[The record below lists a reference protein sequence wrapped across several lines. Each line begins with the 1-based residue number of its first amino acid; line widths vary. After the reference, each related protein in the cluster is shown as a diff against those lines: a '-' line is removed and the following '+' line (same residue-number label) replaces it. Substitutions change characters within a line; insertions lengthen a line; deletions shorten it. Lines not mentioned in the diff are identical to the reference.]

1 MNDSVLLRRD
11 GAVATLTLNRP
22 DALNVLDL
30 PMVTGLLAHL
40 SEIADDTTIRAVV
53 LRGAG
58 PHFMAGGDI
67 RMFAALRPLPPAERT
82 ARFKEF
88 IVPVHAALELLVRLP
103 QPVVAR
109 VHGACAGFGISL
121 MCACDLAIASD
132 DAYFSTAYRQIGL
145 TPDGSGTWSLPR
157 VVGPRKAMEL
167 VLLSPRLDA
176 SEALRIGLVN
186 RVVPTAELDTAVD
199 AVTRSLASGPA
210 LALRN
215 ARRLLRGSLEHTLS
229 QQLDAEAA
237 SIAQCAGTD
246 DFVEGITAFL
256 EKRAPRFG
264 DA

>member
-1 MNDSVLLRRD
+1 MNDSVLLQRD
-11 GAVATLTLNRP
+11 GVVATLTLNRP
-22 DALNVLDL
+22 DALNVLDE
-30 PMVTGLLAHL
+30 PMVTGLLLHVTA
-40 SEIADDTTIRAVV
+40 IANDTAIRVV
-53 LRGAG
+53 VIRGAG

-88 IVPVHAALELLVRLP
+88 IVPLHAALELLVRLP

-109 VHGACAGFGISL
+109 VHGACAGFGMSL

-157 VVGPRKAMEL
+157 VVGLRKAMEL

-176 SEALRIGLVN
+176 KEAAAIGLVN
-186 RVVPTAELDTAVD
+186 RVVPAVELDATVESVA
-199 AVTRSLASGPA
+199 RSLASGPP

-215 ARRLLRGSLEHTLS
+215 ARRLVRESLDHTLS
-229 QQLDAEAA
+229 EQLDAEAA

-256 EKRAPRFG
+256 EKRPPRFG
-264 DA
+264 RG